1 MNANVSTSRLIA
13 LIVACAMFMAQLDG
27 AVVALALP
35 AMARSF
41 GVGPVQLTV
50 GITAYLLVQV
60 IFLPTGS
67 WIADRFGAKRVFA
80 AAVAVFTLASIMCA
94 LCHSLAIFIAARVF
108 QGCAAAFM
116 APVGRIV
123 LLESTEKQNLISVMT
138 ISTVPMLVAPS
149 LGPALGGF
157 ITTYWSWPWI
167 FLINVPFGIAGVVL
181 ALRLI
186 PDSAE
191 ERRRPFD
198 TFGFLLFGASTALI
212 LYALQRLSDDYPQW
226 ELPAAELA
234 AGLILGIFA
243 LRHARRHPHPIFS
256 LAAVAIPSFSVAAI
270 GGGSLVRLS
279 VRSLPYL
286 LPMMFQLAF
295 GLSAMSAGVLML
307 ALNGGDLA
315 LKAVTTRTL
324 RRFGFRTVLLLTTA
338 LSSISMAVCA
348 LLTPATPFSVIFTI
362 LLLSGMCRSLLF
374 TGLGTLVFADVPRSE
389 LGGASILWN
398 IVQQGTSVLGVSL
411 SAVLLSISA
420 QLSGEPRNRLHCGG

>member
-1 MNANVSTSRLIA
+1 MNANVSTSRLIS
-13 LIVACAMFMAQLDG
+13 LIVACAIVMAQLDG

-94 LCHSLAIFIAARVF
+94 LCHSLGAFIAARVF

-116 APVGRIV
+116 AAVGRIV
-123 LLESTEKQNLISVMT
+123 LLESTEKHNLISVMT

-198 TFGFLLFGASTALI
+198 IFGFLLFGGSTALI

-226 ELPAAELA
+226 ELPAAVLA

-338 LSSISMAVCA
+338 LSSLSMAVCA

-389 LGGASILWN
+389 LGSASILWN

-420 QLSGEPRNRLHCGG
+420 QLSGE